1 MAPTGRKVA
10 LAVCGSIAA
19 YKAPNIARLLV
30 AAGVDVH
37 PYMTEAATKF
47 LGPLTLSSIC
57 GNAVMI
63 DLLDHTYSGEVHID
77 MARSIDAMLVA
88 PATAAFL
95 ARLAGG
101 RADDLATVLAM
112 CTRAK
117 IIVAPAMH
125 HGLWLHPATQ
135 RNVAT
140 LIADGQ
146 VSLVGP
152 VEGEL
157 ASGETGHGRLAAPE
171 DIVQAVLGSFA
182 PSDLSGMRL
191 VVTAGPTVE
200 DLDPVRFLSNRSTGR
215 MGFAIAERARARGA
229 DVTLITGPVDLA
241 TPAGVRRLHVRSAAS
256 MGAALAGALGPD
268 LSGADALVMAAAVA
282 DYSPLRVSA
291 TKIKKDEGRLSV
303 ELEKT
308 PDLLGEIGKKRRG
321 RAPVLVGFALE
332 TGSDRELIEYA
343 KRKLS
348 QKKVDLVV
356 ANSVAD
362 GIGGPDNRAVLVSSG
377 SVQPLASM
385 AKRDLADRI
394 LDRVRDLSPVRSPR
408 C

>member
-19 YKAPNIARLLV
+19 YKVPYVARLLV

-37 PYMTEAATKF
+37 PYMTPAATKF

-57 GNAVMI
+57 RNRVMI
-63 DLLDHTYSGEVHID
+63 DMFDHTYPGEVHID
-77 MARSIDAMLVA
+77 MARSIDALLVA

-101 RADDLATVLAM
+101 RADDLVSVLAM

-117 IIVAPAMH
+117 ILVAPAMH

-140 LIADGQ
+140 LVADGQ
-146 VSLVGP
+146 VRLIGP
-152 VEGEL
+152 VEGDL

-171 DIVQAVLGSFA
+171 VIAQAVLDSFA
-182 PSDLSGMRL
+182 PADLTGVRL

-200 DLDPVRFLSNRSTGR
+200 DLDPVRFISNRSTGT

-229 DVTLITGPVDLA
+229 DVTLIAGPVGLA
-241 TPAGVRRLHVRSAAS
+241 APVGVKRIDVRSAAS

-282 DYSPLRVSA
+282 DYSPLTVA
-291 TKIKKDEGRLSV
+291 PTKIKKDKGRLTV
-303 ELEKT
+303 DLEKT

-332 TGSDRELIEYA
+332 TASDRKLVEYA

-348 QKKVDLVV
+348 DKKVDLIV
-356 ANSVAD
+356 ANAAVDSL
-362 GIGGPDNRAVLVSSG
+362 GGPNNRAVLVTKDSAKAL
-377 SVQPLASM
+377 PSM
-385 AKRDLADRI
+385 HKRDLADRI
-394 LDRVRDLSPVRSPR
+394 LDRVRDLCRARGAR

>member
-1 MAPTGRKVA
+1 MVPTGRKVA
-10 LAVCGSIAA
+10 LAVCGSVAA

-57 GNAVMI
+57 RNAVMI
-63 DLLDHTYSGEVHID
+63 DMFDHRYPGEVHID
-77 MARSIDAMLVA
+77 MARSIDALLVA

-101 RADDLATVLAM
+101 RADDLVTVLAM

-117 IIVAPAMH
+117 VFVAPAMH
-125 HGLWLHPATQ
+125 SGLWLHPATQ

-140 LIADGQ
+140 VMADGQ
-146 VSLVGP
+146 VSLIGP
-152 VEGEL
+152 VEGDL

-171 DIVQAVLGSFA
+171 DIAHAVINSFA
-182 PSDLSGMRL
+182 PADLAGMRL

-200 DLDPVRFLSNRSTGR
+200 DLDPVRFLSNRSTGT
-215 MGFAIAERARARGA
+215 MGFAIAARARARGA
-229 DVTLITGPVDLA
+229 DVTLISGPVDLA
-241 TPAGVRRLHVRSAAS
+241 TPSGVRRMDVRSAAS
-256 MGAALAGALGPD
+256 MGTALAGVLGPD
-268 LSGADALVMAAAVA
+268 LLGADALVMAAAVA
-282 DYSPLRVSA
+282 DYRPLTVA
-291 TKIKKDEGRLSV
+291 PTKIKKDKGRLTV
-303 ELEKT
+303 ELSKT

-321 RAPVLVGFALE
+321 RTPVLVGFALE
-332 TGSDRELIEYA
+332 TASDRELLEYA

-348 QKKVDLVV
+348 QKKVDLIV
-356 ANSVAD
+356 ANATVD
-362 GIGGPDNRAVLVSSG
+362 GLGGPDNRAVLVTKDSAK
-377 SVQPLASM
+377 PLPTM
-385 AKRDLADRI
+385 AKLDLADRI
-394 LDRVRDLSPVRSPR
+394 LDRVRDLSRARGPR